1 MTQPVALPALSDVGA
16 FSGEW
21 AALLEAV
28 SPAHD
33 PQKFAHLLQSADWA
47 RLLLLAEAHGVTG
60 HLAASVRELH
70 EALIPLELRQQ
81 LAARQR
87 VQSFFTLRLT
97 AELFRVLEL
106 FVSEGIGA
114 MVIKGPVLATRA
126 YANPAI
132 RSYSD
137 LDLLVRQRDIRRATV
152 LLVAAGFTSAISL
165 DAIDA
170 GKIPGQYLFSK
181 PDSNLIVELHND
193 FTLRY
198 FPRRLPLEQY
208 FAHQT
213 RVRLD
218 AHEIP
223 ALSVEDEL
231 VLICIHGAKHFWER
245 LMWIADVA
253 GLISRQ
259 KSMDWRRV
267 EDSARFLGAQ
277 RMLHAGLRLAAD
289 LLKVQMPEGIQAAVQ
304 GDSPAALLAEQIS
317 RWLPA
322 AGHAPPSLFGRAK
335 FRLRMRGG
343 LLAAP
348 AYLLRLAFS
357 PTEEDWIAGAGAGV
371 HRRDFL
377 DAVRRPFRLARK
389 YGRTDKF

>member
-1 MTQPVALPALSDVGA
+1 MTQPVALPTPSNVAA
-16 FSGEW
+16 FCGEW

-28 SPAHD
+28 SPARD
-33 PQKFAHLLQSADWA
+33 SQRFVNLLRSADWA

-60 HLAASVRELH
+60 HLAASVREMH
-70 EALIPLELRQQ
+70 EALIPLEVRQE

-87 VQSFFTLRLT
+87 VQSFCTLRLT
-97 AELFRVLEL
+97 AELFRILEL
-106 FVSEGIGA
+106 FALEGMGA

-137 LDLLVRQRDIRRATV
+137 LDLLVRQSDIRRATV
-152 LLVAAGFTSAISL
+152 LLAAEGFVPTVPL
-165 DAIDA
+165 GAIDA
-170 GKIPGQYLFSK
+170 GKIPGQYLFAK
-181 PDSNLIVELHND
+181 PDSDLIVELHND

-213 RVRLD
+213 CVRLD
-218 AHEIP
+218 AHEVP

-253 GLISRQ
+253 GLICRQ
-259 KSMDWRRV
+259 KNMDWRRV

-289 LLKVQMPEGIQAAVQ
+289 LLKAQLPEGIQAAVQ
-304 GDSPAALLAEQIS
+304 EDSPAARLAEQIS

-322 AGHAPPSLFGRAK
+322 AGHAPPNLFERAM
-335 FRLRMRGG
+335 FRMRMRGG

-348 AYLLRLAFS
+348 AYLFRLSFS
-357 PTEEDWIAGAGAGV
+357 PTEEDWQADT
-371 HRRDFL
+371 RDKGHSL
-377 DAVRRPFRLARK
+377 IEAAWRPFRLARK
-389 YGRTDKF
+389 HGSNRKG